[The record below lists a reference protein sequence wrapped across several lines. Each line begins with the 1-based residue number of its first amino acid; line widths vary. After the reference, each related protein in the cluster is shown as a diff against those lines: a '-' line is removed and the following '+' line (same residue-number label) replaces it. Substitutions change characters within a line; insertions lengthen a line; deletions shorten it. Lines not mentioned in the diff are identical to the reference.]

1 MQGNIYKSY
10 DYNFSEREVK
20 MSSCVVGDLMKCSPL
35 YVYESDDLLKVIEY
49 MKKFSVDAISVINED
64 YSLSGHLTK
73 KNIKDY
79 LRTNF
84 FLFGSIIESLKTVKV
99 RDIMKKNTLPLTFY
113 PTTRAEDAFSLM
125 KHFKNK
131 YAPVVETPWEKKVIG
146 FLWLTDN

>member
-1 MQGNIYKSY
+1 
-10 DYNFSEREVK
+10 